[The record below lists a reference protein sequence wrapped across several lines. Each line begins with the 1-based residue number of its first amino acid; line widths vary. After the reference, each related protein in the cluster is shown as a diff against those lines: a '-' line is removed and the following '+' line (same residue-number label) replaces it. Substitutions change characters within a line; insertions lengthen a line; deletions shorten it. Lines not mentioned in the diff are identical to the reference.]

1 MRKRKPAPVPEEKG
15 ESAPL
20 WIISFADMISLLMAF
35 FVMLLTLSSGRS
47 GKLCNT
53 GEGVFH
59 ETLYGFRKS
68 IASFGLPGLFGSA
81 DDRLEFDTPKLYYP
95 TSGEGDPGTI
105 RSIDAREEGLRRT
118 FNQLGRRARTYPS
131 QVQGR
136 RCDFLTVPI
145 RFDDGQSTLN
155 EPARQFL
162 SGFAAD
168 LKGFAPVEDLRLYVL
183 GLAPEKT
190 TERERWVVSARR
202 AQAVADF
209 LRDALPPETN
219 CRVFSW
225 GAAAGGDWVKKDSPI
240 SERSHIA
247 IAVLKPSD

>member
-1 MRKRKPAPVPEEKG
+1 MRKHKPAPVQEEKG

-35 FVMLLTLSSGRS
+35 FVMLLTMSTAKS
-47 GKLCNT
+47 GKLCNE
-53 GEGVFH
+53 GEGVFQ
-59 ETLYGFRKS
+59 ETLYGFRRS
-68 IASFGLPGLFGSA
+68 IAGFGLPGLFGAA

-95 TSGEGDPGTI
+95 TSGESEPNAI
-105 RSIDAREEGLRRT
+105 RTIDAREEQLRRT

-136 RCDFLTVPI
+136 RPDFLAVPI
-145 RFDDGQSTLN
+145 RFDDGQTDLN
-155 EPARQFL
+155 ESARQFL

-168 LKGFAPVEDLRLYVL
+168 LKGFAAVENLRLYVL
-183 GLAPEKT
+183 GLAPEQT
-190 TERERWVVSARR
+190 NERERWVVSARR

-209 LRDALPPETN
+209 LRSALPAETN

-225 GAAAGGDWVKKDSPI
+225 GAATGGDWVKKDSPI

>member
-1 MRKRKPAPVPEEKG
+1 MRKHKPAPVLEEKG

-35 FVMLLTLSSGRS
+35 FVMLLTMATAKS
-47 GKLCNT
+47 GKLCNE
-53 GEGVFH
+53 GEGVFQ
-59 ETLYGFRKS
+59 ETLYGFRRS
-68 IASFGLPGLFGSA
+68 IAGFGLPGLFGAA
-81 DDRLEFDTPKLYYP
+81 DDRLEFDSPKLYYP
-95 TSGEGDPGTI
+95 TSGESEPNTI
-105 RSIDAREEGLRRT
+105 RTIDTREEQLRRT
-118 FNQLGRRARTYPS
+118 FNQLGQRARTYVS

-136 RCDFLTVPI
+136 RPDFLAVPI
-145 RFDDGQSTLN
+145 QFDDGQAALN
-155 EPARQFL
+155 ESARQFL
-162 SGFAAD
+162 NGFAAD

-183 GLAPEKT
+183 GLAREKAN
-190 TERERWVVSARR
+190 ERERWIVSARR
-202 AQAVADF
+202 AQVVADF

-240 SERSHIA
+240 SERSQIA